1 MVGPIFHTSIVNK
14 EDVLKSV
21 AGHITEVDAM
31 VFKAD
36 VGEGVALDP
45 LAYFKVRPAVVG
57 NVVTRL
63 EKPSSVG
70 VRRYMLDFSIRRSKL
85 RRG

>member
-1 MVGPIFHTSIVNK
+1 VFSGIVDK
-14 EDVLKSV
+14 EDVLKAV
-21 AGHITEVDAM
+21 AGHIIELDAR
-31 VFKAD
+31 VFKAEI
-36 VGEGVALDP
+36 GEGVAFDP
-45 LAYFKVRPAVVG
+45 LVYFKVRPAVVG

-63 EKPSSVG
+63 EKLSSVG